1 MRLCGAEGT
10 RGLAPLFCAG
20 FNEGAAVAKAAWP
33 LPPLPVGVG
42 APEAFPPSRTLE
54 TWRQR
59 QPLGRVAA
67 LGAFLSWEGRLCWAL
82 GAGLH
87 VCSHPH
93 GLSHCASRGGG
104 VVCFSDAQGPL
115 SALSPAAAWK
125 GTGLG
130 FGRTTM
136 SSRLPLIIC
145 VEHGQSI
152 SFGALFPL
160 EGVGWD
166 SRSKLKYLQGQGR

>member
-1 MRLCGAEGT
+1 MLGST
-10 RGLAPLFCAG
+10 S
-20 FNEGAAVAKAAWP
+20 AVI
-33 LPPLPVGVG
+33 LTVFLTVLHGV
-42 APEAFPPSRTLE
+42 
-54 TWRQR
+54 
-59 QPLGRVAA
+59 
-67 LGAFLSWEGRLCWAL
+67 
-82 GAGLH
+82 
-87 VCSHPH
+87 
-93 GLSHCASRGGG
+93 GG

-115 SALSPAAAWK
+115 SALSPAAVWK

-136 SSRLPLIIC
+136 SSRLPIIIC
-145 VEHGQSI
+145 VERGQSI